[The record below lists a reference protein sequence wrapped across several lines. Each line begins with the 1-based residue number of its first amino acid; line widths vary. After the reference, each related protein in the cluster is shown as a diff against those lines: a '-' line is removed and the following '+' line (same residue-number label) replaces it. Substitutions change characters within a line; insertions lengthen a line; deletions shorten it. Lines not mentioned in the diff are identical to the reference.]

1 MEVNQLIGEDPIKQ
15 KEVLEIILSRI
26 ISNHLKLD
34 FNYRFE
40 LAELIL
46 LLQENAAQKLEKM
59 ADSQIKSIQD

>member
-1 MEVNQLIGEDPIKQ
+1 MIGEDPIKQ
-15 KEVLEIILSRI
+15 KEVLEIIHSRI

-46 LLQENAAQKLEKM
+46 LLKENASQKLEKM

>member
-1 MEVNQLIGEDPIKQ
+1 MIGEDPIKQ
-15 KEVLEIILSRI
+15 KEVLEIIHSRI

-46 LLQENAAQKLEKM
+46 LLKENASQKLEKM
-59 ADSQIKSIQD
+59 ADSKIKSI

>member
-15 KEVLEIILSRI
+15 KEVLEIIHSRI